1 MKFRI
6 LSADR
11 AKHDPLEAYEA
22 DFIKRISRM
31 GSLTLE
37 EISCSKFA
45 KLEPKARRKKETDA
59 LFEKVERSEYV
70 VALDE
75 GGKERTSEAFAEW
88 LQALGVQ
95 GKSRVVFLI
104 GGAHG
109 HDDSIKSRANAIISL
124 SKFTFTSQLARALL
138 VEQLY
143 RALTIINGTPYH
155 KE

>member
-6 LSADR
+6 LFADR
-11 AKHDPLEAYEA
+11 PKHDPLEAYEA

-31 GSLTLE
+31 GTLTLE
-37 EISCSKFA
+37 EINCSKFA
-45 KLEPKARRKKETDA
+45 KLEAKARKKKETDA
-59 LFEKVERSEYV
+59 LLERVERSEYS

-75 GGKERTSEAFAEW
+75 GGKEHSSESFAEW
-88 LQALGVQ
+88 LQGLGVQ

-109 HDDSIKSRANAIISL
+109 HDDSIKGRVNAIISL
-124 SKFTFTSQLARALL
+124 SRLTFTSQLARALL

-143 RALTIINGTPYH
+143 RALSIINGTPYH